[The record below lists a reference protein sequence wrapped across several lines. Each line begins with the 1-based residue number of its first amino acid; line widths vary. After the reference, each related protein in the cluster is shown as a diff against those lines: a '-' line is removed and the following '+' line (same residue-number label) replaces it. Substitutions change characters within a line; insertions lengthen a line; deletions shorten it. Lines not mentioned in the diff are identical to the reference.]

1 MEANLR
7 IKRNVQSIIKSQQ
20 LPARKYCFLK
30 DFDNIKSFQKRFIMK
45 SLDPK
50 TLVIDAEHINNLYL
64 FVSVSSFPPSL
75 GSPRQQY
82 VAQIFVV
89 TLSLV
94 DLFFE

>member
-1 MEANLR
+1 
-7 IKRNVQSIIKSQQ
+7 
-20 LPARKYCFLK
+20 
-30 DFDNIKSFQKRFIMK
+30 MK

-50 TLVIDAEHINNLYL
+50 TLVLDAEHINNLYL